1 MPRDNPEKRSG
12 VRLDHRAP
20 VTLESFE
27 VGAIQKGRMFNYSRT
42 GIYFESN
49 FYLIPG
55 AEIYVGI
62 NNSPYASASDEYECY
77 RSIIQW
83 RKFLEH
89 SAFDY
94 GYGVELIGKV
104 AGDKKAEAKK
114 ESRSHLRKPCSIP
127 TLVQAARRSVRG
139 RIQNASYGGVFIY
152 CSEALSRGQRVF
164 LTIPLRKKRKIV
176 TRAGEI
182 VWADK
187 NGIGIKFEEEPS
199 GRS

>member
-1 MPRDNPEKRSG
+1 MLRDNPEKRSG
-12 VRLDHRAP
+12 VRLGHRAP
-20 VTLESFE
+20 ITLESFE

-62 NNSPYASASDEYECY
+62 NNSPYASASEEYECY

-127 TLVQAARRSVRG
+127 TLIQGDAAQRSRTYSKRQLRRGLYTLLGGPLQGPACILDHPFKEKAKNRHPGWRDRLG
-139 RIQNASYGGVFIY
+139 RQ
-152 CSEALSRGQRVF
+152 
-164 LTIPLRKKRKIV
+164 KRD
-176 TRAGEI
+176 RH
-182 VWADK
+182 
-187 NGIGIKFEEEPS
+187 
-199 GRS
+199 